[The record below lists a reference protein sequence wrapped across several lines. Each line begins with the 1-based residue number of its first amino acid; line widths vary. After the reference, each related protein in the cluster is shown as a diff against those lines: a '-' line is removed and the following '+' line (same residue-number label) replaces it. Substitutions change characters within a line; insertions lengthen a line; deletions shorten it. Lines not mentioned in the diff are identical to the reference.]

1 MKITQAFRFCEFLGN
16 KLLKLVMEITRFFN
30 LLDSLLSN
38 QYAELLAWIL
48 EHVSEYNQKG
58 MMIQGKLDADI
69 PNHFFQVLI
78 F

>member
-48 EHVSEYNQKG
+48 EHVSEYNQKD

-69 PNHFFQVLI
+69 SNHFFQVLI

>member
-1 MKITQAFRFCEFLGN
+1 MKITQAFRFCEFLRN

-48 EHVSEYNQKG
+48 EHVSEYNQKD
-58 MMIQGKLDADI
+58 MMIQGKLDTDI